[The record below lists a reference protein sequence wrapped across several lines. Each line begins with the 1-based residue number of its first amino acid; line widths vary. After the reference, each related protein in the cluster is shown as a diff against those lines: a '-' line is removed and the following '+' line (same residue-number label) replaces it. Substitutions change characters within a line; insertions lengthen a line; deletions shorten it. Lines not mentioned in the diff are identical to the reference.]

1 MNVLILAAQN
11 AQTLRAENP
20 EDLSLPFCL
29 TEIDGKPLLEL
40 LAEAVTPLAPDR
52 IVFAFMKHDA
62 RHWGLDCIVEQLTP
76 GAAIISVEKPTAGAT
91 CTALLGAPYIDNDD
105 ELLILS
111 ANELVRQDLTA
122 VVEDFRQR
130 GLDAGV
136 LCFKSVHP
144 RYAYVRLDTDGAVVE
159 ASEKK
164 PISRNAIPGVFW
176 FAKGSDFVTA
186 AKDAI
191 RKDARVR
198 NAFFISATL
207 NERILHHAKIGV
219 FPIENDQYIPLK
231 TEKQLDQFETRSYLR
246 GL

>member
-11 AQTLRAENP
+11 VQNIRADT
-20 EDLSLPFCL
+20 EDPALPFCL

-40 LAEAVTPLAPDR
+40 LVDAVTPLAPAR
-52 IVFAFMKHDA
+52 LIFAFMKHDIG
-62 RHWGLDCIVEQLTP
+62 HWGLDCIVEQLAP
-76 GAAIISVEKPTAGAT
+76 GSAIISVEKPTAGAA
-91 CTALLGAPYIDNDD
+91 CTALLGAPFIDNDD

-111 ANELVRQDLTA
+111 ANELVRQNLAD

-130 GLDAGV
+130 RLDAGV
-136 LCFKSVHP
+136 LCFRSVHP
-144 RYAYVRLDTDGAVVE
+144 RYAYVRLDAEGNVVE

-164 PISRNAIPGVFW
+164 PVSRNAIPGVFW
-176 FAKGSDFVTA
+176 FARGRDFVTA

-207 NERILHHAKIGV
+207 NERILHHSRIGV
-219 FPIENDQYIPLK
+219 FPLEAEQYIPLK